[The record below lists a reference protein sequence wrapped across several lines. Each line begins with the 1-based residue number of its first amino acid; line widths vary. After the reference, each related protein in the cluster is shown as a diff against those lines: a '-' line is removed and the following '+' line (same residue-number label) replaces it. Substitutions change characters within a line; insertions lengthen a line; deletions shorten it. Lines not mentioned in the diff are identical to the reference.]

1 MDKRI
6 IRLKE
11 LASELHDIANS
22 FAGDKTGTA
31 AAALHGAGGKVLN
44 GVRMLE
50 TGITDDDHKDVL
62 REHFK
67 NQIMNK
73 GKSPEEIEALVEMFF
88 KLGA

>member
-6 IRLKE
+6 TRLKE
-11 LASELHDIANS
+11 IVTELHNIANS
-22 FAGDKTGTA
+22 YAGDKTGTA
-31 AAALHGAGGKVLN
+31 AASLHGAGGRVAN

-50 TGITDDDHKDVL
+50 TGITLEDKKDVL

-67 NQIMNK
+67 NQIINK
-73 GKSPEEIEALVEMFF
+73 DKSPEEIEALVEYFV

>member
-44 GVRMLE
+44 GIRMLE
-50 TGITDDDHKDVL
+50 TGITLEDKKEVL

-67 NQIMNK
+67 NQLINK
-73 GKSPEEIEALVEMFF
+73 NKTAEEIEALVLMFVNR
-88 KLGA
+88 

>member
-1 MDKRI
+1 MDKRL

-11 LASELHDIANS
+11 IVNELHDIANS

-31 AAALHGAGGKVLN
+31 AAALHGASGKVLN

-50 TGITDDDHKDVL
+50 TGITDEDRKDVL

-67 NQIMNK
+67 NQLINK
-73 GKSPEEIEALVEMFF
+73 NKTPEEIEYLVEMFA
-88 KLGA
+88 GR